1 MNILVL
7 NGSPRG
13 ERSNTLR
20 LARAFVEGFSG
31 VNPDAEIEII
41 HINKLDI
48 KPCLGC
54 FSCWTKTP
62 GSCVIN
68 DDMQALYKKIESA
81 DIIIENF
88 PLYFFGIPSGFKA
101 VVDRCL
107 PFMKTYL
114 GAQDTDG
121 HSSFHELRDAGMYD
135 KKLVLISTCGYVDT
149 APMYPALLKQFDL
162 ICGEGNYTAILCPEG
177 ELFGYEG
184 LAERQK
190 RGYLSDVKQAG
201 AELAEHG
208 KLSEKTRERLSG
220 RVLSPSGFEAI
231 VRSHWGGENFPQI

>member
-1 MNILVL
+1 MNLLVL

-13 ERSNTLR
+13 ERSNTLQ
-20 LARAFVEGFSG
+20 LSRAFVEGFSE
-31 VNPDAEIEII
+31 VKPETESEII
-41 HINKLDI
+41 HVSKLDI

-62 GSCVIN
+62 GQCVIG
-68 DDMQALYKKIESA
+68 DDMQEIYKKIEAA
-81 DIIIENF
+81 DVVIENF
-88 PLYFFGIPSGFKA
+88 PLYFFGLPGGFKT
-101 VVDRCL
+101 VGDRCL

-114 GAQDTDG
+114 GKQDTDG
-121 HSSFHELRDAGMYD
+121 HSSFHELRDPKMYE

-149 APMYPALLKQFDL
+149 PPMYPALLKQFDL
-162 ICGEGNYTAILCPEG
+162 ICGEGNYTAILCSEG

-190 RGYLSDVKQAG
+190 RGYLADVKKAG
-201 AELAEHG
+201 AEFAEHG
-208 KLSEKTRERLSG
+208 KLSEKTQERLSS

-231 VRSHWGGENFPQI
+231 VRSHWGGEDFPQM

>member
-13 ERSNTLR
+13 ERSNTLQ
-20 LARAFVEGFSG
+20 LARAFVEGFSEAAA
-31 VNPDAEIEII
+31 DADVEII
-41 HINKLDI
+41 HTSKLDI

-62 GSCVIN
+62 GQCVIQ
-68 DDMQALYKKIESA
+68 DEMQTLYKKIAAADVLVES
-81 DIIIENF
+81 F

-114 GAQDTDG
+114 GTDDKDG
-121 HSSFHELRDAGMYD
+121 HSSFHELRDAKMFD

-149 APMYPALLKQFDL
+149 APMYPALLKQYDL

-190 RGYLSDVKQAG
+190 RGYLSDVKAAG
-201 AELAEHG
+201 AELAELG
-208 KLSEKTRERLSG
+208 ALSEKTRERLSG
-220 RVLSPSGFEAI
+220 KVLSPSGYEAI
-231 VRSHWGGENFPQI
+231 VRSHWGGEEFPQI

>member
-13 ERSNTLR
+13 ERSNTLQ
-20 LARAFVEGFSG
+20 LARAFVEGFTSAIS
-31 VNPDAEIEII
+31 DAEIEII
-41 HINKLDI
+41 HVSKLNI

-62 GSCVIN
+62 GSCVIQ
-68 DDMQALYKKIESA
+68 DDMRELCKKIAKADVLVES
-81 DIIIENF
+81 F

-114 GAQDTDG
+114 GKQDADG
-121 HSSFHELRDAGMYD
+121 HSSFHELRDDAMYK
-135 KKLVLISTCGYVDT
+135 KKLVLISTCGYVDA
-149 APMYPALLKQFDL
+149 APMYPALLKQYDL

-177 ELFGYEG
+177 ELFGYDG
-184 LAERQK
+184 LADRQK
-190 RGYLSDVKQAG
+190 RGYLADVKKAG
-201 AELAEHG
+201 AEFAEQG
-208 KLSEKTRERLSG
+208 KLSEKTREKLAG

>member
-1 MNILVL
+1 MNVLVL

-20 LARAFVEGFSG
+20 LARAFVEGFSE
-31 VNPDAEIEII
+31 VTPDTEAEII
-41 HINKLDI
+41 HVNKLDI

-62 GSCVIN
+62 GQCVIN
-68 DDMQALYKKIESA
+68 DDMRELFRKIEKA
-81 DIIIENF
+81 DVLIESF

-107 PFMKTYL
+107 PLMKTYL
-114 GAQDTDG
+114 GTEDKDG
-121 HSSFHELRDAGMYD
+121 RSSFHELRDPNMYK
-135 KKLVLISTCGYVDT
+135 KKLVVISTCGYVDT
-149 APMYPALLKQFDL
+149 PPMYPALLKQYDL
-162 ICGEGNYTAILCPEG
+162 ICGEGNYTAILCSEG

-190 RGYLSDVKQAG
+190 RGWLADVKKAG
-201 AELAEHG
+201 AQFAENG
-208 KLSEKTRERLSG
+208 KLSEKTRERLSN

-231 VRSHWGGENFPQI
+231 VRSHWGGEEFPHI